1 MAVTSHPPLLPSLS
15 QLSLG
20 VTRTSRDVLSETLL
34 SGDGD
39 SEHRNSVAN
48 QIQLVTPRIIP
59 GPCHTNNKG
68 CIDWGP
74 QGLIAYGANLCVVVI
89 DPDTCQT
96 AQSLLKHKAVVKKVL
111 WCPQEFG
118 KLRLVSADMGG
129 SLILWDVEAGITE
142 HVVQDDKKPI
152 LGMAWTAQP
161 STYRSDT
168 APLPPLAALHSPY
181 SLVIWDM
188 NQGLKLWRKVFT
200 DTLLSFDMDP
210 FDPTRLAFQC
220 PDCILF
226 IDDFTVSRIPSSN
239 GRKFYISSPKMG
251 EPEEV
256 LKSKD
261 RLKRMM
267 RGLTVGEIKPR
278 AEDAITL
285 TECLQLTYHRSLRH
299 HILLLYARD
308 ILIIDLHINMSV
320 GVIPIERT
328 ASPLIQVISCR
339 QRDVLFCLHESGSV
353 SVKVRRQFLSHS
365 NTQEVPGTPLPPEP
379 EPGEGDLC
387 VWYEHRTQAEV
398 TRQSKGLK
406 IMALAVC
413 PLAENSVGLLL
424 NSGKLVL
431 FQLDANQPSDS
442 IQPRHLHT
450 LSDLVPP
457 STFEKSSGPALRLL
471 ASGLIQNSS
480 TQISTIRMCPPLT
493 QRNLL
498 QYRPLLAAG
507 AATGHIFLYN
517 VGTAM
522 LEKQYNAHTVPVRGI
537 EWVSSHSFLS
547 WSYTLT
553 STSASSYM
561 ARNDLVLTD
570 IYISHSC
577 SVRKSAQDE
586 PYIDILKVSPLKQY
600 FILILKDGP
609 FELWDLRKLQLLR
622 IMPKK
627 IPIVTA
633 LEWSSA
639 HGKKKSAK
647 SGGARAEDRWK
658 AEDSTNRSDRS
669 GSEETVGERKERGEE
684 EDATDKDSLL
694 SKERK
699 LSEELLYRRQ
709 QDEDLTGGEAQT
721 PGGLEPQTPGGGI
734 EDFVLPVKERVVF
747 TDNESQ
753 LYYFIVEGNMLKDG
767 IRIPPEE
774 NARRVSYLALKS
786 NHIVQ
791 AHMDGLLHIWDLKA
805 KRSKVR
811 DLGRRYIRK
820 MRFAPGKDNLRLLIL
835 FGDGVDVIDL
845 NEDKPSEVPAQLK
858 CPKDILKIL
867 DIDWA
872 SSDHPILLLED
883 GSLLI
888 LDRTL
893 TITASPLQRYAFTDR
908 LEPFCLLSKHNF
920 DSLLLHLS
928 VERLY
933 LEVPL
938 ESVIGNMNTG
948 SLQEKLGDMGID
960 DRLLNSLDL
969 LDRYILV
976 SVVLRDVKLYNLMCF
991 LKYYTSVYV
1000 REHNTGYGGDLD
1012 QLPLSN
1018 RRLNPHPSIPP
1029 LDTSYDIL
1037 LDPYHYQKLQ
1047 LDRASLHESKRGDYK
1062 HTQNVIQRL
1071 LLLGETDRAVQLLL
1085 ETQISN
1091 ESYYTD
1097 AIKACLVSTIQSTGA
1112 AQSTIKLVATNLIA
1126 NERIWEGVQ
1135 LLCLISKGL
1144 DACKYLISYGLW
1156 HDAVWLSKSILPPSD
1171 MSDVL
1176 KKWAHHLN
1184 SSGDW
1189 YSALL
1194 AYISLGQYETGL
1206 EILLAKRE
1214 NIVAYL
1220 LLNVCDHC
1228 DIQIS
1233 VGVKQR
1239 LRAAL
1244 AEQFKSCDVDLV
1256 GFLF

>member
-1 MAVTSHPPLLPSLS
+1 
-15 QLSLG
+15 
-20 VTRTSRDVLSETLL
+20 
-34 SGDGD
+34 
-39 SEHRNSVAN
+39 
-48 QIQLVTPRIIP
+48 
-59 GPCHTNNKG
+59 
-68 CIDWGP
+68 GP

-161 STYRSDT
+161 STTRSDT

-181 SLVIWDM
+181 SALSADYEPRT
-188 NQGLKLWRKVFT
+188 QLCEESA
-200 DTLLSFDMDP
+200 DTLLSSIWDP
-210 FDPTRLAFQC
+210 FDPTDLHVIQC

-239 GRKFYISSPKMG
+239 GRKFYISSPKMS

-278 AEDAITL
+278 SEDAITL

-328 ASPLIQVISCR
+328 ASPLIQMISCR

-442 IQPRHLHT
+442 IRSRHLHT

-845 NEDKPSEVPAQLK
+845 NEVSEHRVYSFICITDNESQLYYFIVEGNML
-858 CPKDILKIL
+858 KDGIRIPPEENARRVSYLALKSNHIVQAHM
-867 DIDWA
+867 DG
-872 SSDHPILLLED
+872 LLHIWDLKAKRSKVRD
-883 GSLLI
+883 LGRRYIRKMRFAPGKDNLRLLI
-888 LDRTL
+888 LFGDGVDVIDL
-893 TITASPLQRYAFTDR
+893 
-908 LEPFCLLSKHNF
+908 N
-920 DSLLLHLS
+920 
-928 VERLY
+928 
-933 LEVPL
+933 EV
-938 ESVIGNMNTG
+938 S
-948 SLQEKLGDMGID
+948 
-960 DRLLNSLDL
+960 
-969 LDRYILV
+969 
-976 SVVLRDVKLYNLMCF
+976 
-991 LKYYTSVYV
+991 
-1000 REHNTGYGGDLD
+1000 EH
-1012 QLPLSN
+1012 
-1018 RRLNPHPSIPP
+1018 R
-1029 LDTSYDIL
+1029 
-1037 LDPYHYQKLQ
+1037 
-1047 LDRASLHESKRGDYK
+1047 
-1062 HTQNVIQRL
+1062 V
-1071 LLLGETDRAVQLLL
+1071 
-1085 ETQISN
+1085 
-1091 ESYYTD
+1091 YTD

-1206 EILLAKRE
+1206 EILLDKRE